1 MAPNLE
7 AIPTHF
13 VEPTS
18 HLIFKNLK
26 MFYKNMIWK
35 TVINSLIMFKSFKNS
50 NWNIKKKI
58 YKWAQI

>member
-7 AIPTHF
+7 AIHTHF

-26 MFYKNMIWK
+26 NFLQEHDMENC
-35 TVINSLIMFKSFKNS
+35 N
-50 NWNIKKKI
+50 
-58 YKWAQI
+58 